1 LSLAKELIVA
11 VVIQEFEV
19 TPAANPAPA
28 ATAPAPIAAA
38 PQPPSPAEAQ
48 RAAVERRERALRL
61 FAH

>member
-1 LSLAKELIVA
+1 VA

-28 ATAPAPIAAA
+28 ATAPAPEAVAGA
-38 PQPPSPAEAQ
+38 QHPPSPAEAQ